1 MQEISI
7 YAVPAI
13 TETHNQVKLASLDS
27 YPSLDRI
34 LEACIHIDEIT
45 FAKMIS
51 RDRHRRIVDAK
62 RHFILLASM
71 HPYSY
76 QQIGN
81 YVNLHHSTA
90 IFHMKRGMELM
101 QNPSERDF
109 VDKLM
114 RISRIVYGTVKLPT
128 IADYQEVNHYRK

>member
-34 LEACIHIDEIT
+34 LATCINIDEIT

-128 IADYQEVNHYRK
+128 IADYQQVNHYRK

>member
-34 LEACIHIDEIT
+34 LAACIHIDGVP

-71 HPYSY
+71 HSYSY

-109 VDKLM
+109 IDKLM